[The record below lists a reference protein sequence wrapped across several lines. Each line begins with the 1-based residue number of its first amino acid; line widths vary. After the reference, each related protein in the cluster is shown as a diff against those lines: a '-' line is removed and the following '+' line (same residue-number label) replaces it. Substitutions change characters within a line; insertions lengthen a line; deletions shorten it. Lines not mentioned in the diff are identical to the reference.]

1 MSQTKI
7 QTRLYDC
14 PDHERIEQFIADH
27 TEYFESLVTP
37 ILGSTAL
44 TGAQWYHTP
53 VTYRGSPS
61 KATWKYG
68 IELEI
73 DFVRVTRNGGVCE
86 WEDFPDRTAK
96 IAKITLVGRLK
107 HFASGG
113 GGITLDDSLDRGWEL
128 VLPPLSRVKASS
140 LAQYV
145 YKHSFIYP
153 YINHDSKAALHI
165 TVDPFD
171 TWLEQHAFHDFW
183 NDGRL
188 FDDFIGVIGRE
199 ETGYIRQRKR
209 KKTMRNKFMKADDLK
224 DHYNRCNVRGNGA
237 MEVRVFKA
245 VYNKEV
251 IDNQL
256 EMVHCVNVAVRR
268 GLHTYE
274 ELKNYLQKRGF

>member
-1 MSQTKI
+1 MSNETSK
-7 QTRLYDC
+7 LKKC
-14 PDHERIEQFIADH
+14 PDHQKIVKFVEDN
-27 TEYFESLVTP
+27 TEYYENTVTP
-37 ILGSTAL
+37 LLGSIAL

-73 DFVRVTRNGGVCE
+73 DFERVTRNEGISE
-86 WEDFPDRTAK
+86 WTEFADYTAK
-96 IAKITLVGRLK
+96 IAKITLVGKLK
-107 HFASGG
+107 HFAAGG
-113 GGITLDDSLDRGWEL
+113 GGITLDDSLENGWEL

-145 YKHSFIYP
+145 YKHPFLYS
-153 YINHDSKAALHI
+153 YIRHDSKAALHV

-171 TWLEQHAFHDFW
+171 TWQEEHAFHDFW

-188 FDDFIGVIGRE
+188 FDDFVGVIGRE

-209 KKTMRNKFMKADDLK
+209 KKTMRNRFMKADDLK
-224 DHYNRCNVRGNGA
+224 NHYHRCNVRSNGA

-245 VYNKEV
+245 IYNKEV
-251 IDNQL
+251 IDAQL